1 MRNGSIALLTRDH
14 SLLEDYKEARPD
26 MTDEEAR
33 NFPHK
38 NVITRALGMREE
50 VAVDIGRFEIADGDR
65 FVVCSDGLSGMIT
78 DEEIRDIVRAGDEL
92 DKSVDQLI
100 TSANEN
106 GGTDNITAVLIEC
119 RL

>member
-1 MRNGSIALLTRDH
+1 
-14 SLLEDYKEARPD
+14 
-26 MTDEEAR
+26 MTDEEER

-50 VAVDIGRFEIADGDR
+50 VVVDINKFEIQDGDR

-78 DEEIRDIVRAGDEL
+78 DEEILEIVTHHDEL
-92 DKSVDQLI
+92 DKSVDRLI
-100 TSANEN
+100 EVANEH